1 MKIRTFIISG
11 ILLLSAIL
19 FSCTGK
25 DINDKKVFSIAEQY
39 GLAYAPLQIIRI
51 NSILEKKLPGW
62 EIKWE
67 KLVNTAAI
75 REAMLSGN
83 LDAGFMAIPP
93 FLIGYGNGMHWKAF
107 TGLSSVPVE
116 LITWKDSIKSLRD
129 FKAGDRIAL
138 PQPGSI
144 QHILLSMAAEKQL
157 GNAKHFDNQ
166 LLTMAHPDGM
176 NALIQK
182 KDVSAHFTA
191 PPFIMQELK
200 IDGFKSILTG
210 EEAAGGSFTFAIGA
224 VTDGFSGANPQAVD
238 ALVKAID
245 EACSFLKSNPEKAAE
260 LLAAEY
266 QSDKNDILEYITWKG
281 MNYSTDISGTDLFI
295 DFMKRSSYL
304 KPDTDF
310 SGIFL
315 K

>member
-1 MKIRTFIISG
+1 MKIRQLKIFCI
-11 ILLLSAIL
+11 ILLAAIL

-25 DINDKKVFSIAEQY
+25 NSDEKKIFSIAEQY

-93 FLIGYGNGMHWKAF
+93 FLIGYGNGMQWKVF
-107 TGLSSVPVE
+107 TGLSAVPVE
-116 LITWKDSIKSLRD
+116 LVTWKDNINSLKD
-129 FKAGDRIAL
+129 FTAGDRIAL

-157 GNAKHFDNQ
+157 GNAKYFDNQ
-166 LLTMAHPDGM
+166 LVTMAHPDGM
-176 NALIQK
+176 NTLMQK
-182 KDVSAHFTA
+182 RDISAHFTA

-200 IDGFKSILTG
+200 IEGFKSILTG

-224 VTDGFSGANPQAVD
+224 VTDSFSTANPEAVSM
-238 ALVKAID
+238 LIKAID
-245 EACSFLKSNPEKAAE
+245 EACSFIINNPEKAAE
-260 LLAAEY
+260 LLAVEY

-281 MNYSTDISGTDLFI
+281 MNYSTDINGTDEFI
-295 DFMKRSSYL
+295 DFMKSSSYL
-304 KPDTDF
+304 KPDSDF